1 MYACGLVLWEVAS
14 RCNLAEA
21 PAAQPYRSLQVKKRQ
36 KLSAFCCCLLKG
48 RYETQESN
56 KQIPRLPFE
65 AEASPHPSL
74 EEICE
79 LVVTKKVLHIVNN
92 QEDNQCQSISALVK
106 NKSRWNYFESNVCRC
121 DPQFQLGG
129 GITLVSP
136 CFVRPSRSAGI
147 TMPRWETVFHSA
159 HSTEWAESISGNG
172 VCQYVSMYVITSKMI
187 NKTARRLY
195 RPL

>member
-21 PAAQPYRSLQVKKRQ
+21 PAAQPYRSVEVKKKQ
-36 KLSAFCCCLLKG
+36 KLLAFCCCLLKW
-48 RYETQESN
+48 RYETQKFN

-79 LVVTKKVLHIVNN
+79 LVVTKKVSHIINN

-106 NKSRWNYFESNVCRC
+106 KQIQVGLF
-121 DPQFQLGG
+121 
-129 GITLVSP
+129 
-136 CFVRPSRSAGI
+136 
-147 TMPRWETVFHSA
+147 
-159 HSTEWAESISGNG
+159 
-172 VCQYVSMYVITSKMI
+172 
-187 NKTARRLY
+187 
-195 RPL
+195 